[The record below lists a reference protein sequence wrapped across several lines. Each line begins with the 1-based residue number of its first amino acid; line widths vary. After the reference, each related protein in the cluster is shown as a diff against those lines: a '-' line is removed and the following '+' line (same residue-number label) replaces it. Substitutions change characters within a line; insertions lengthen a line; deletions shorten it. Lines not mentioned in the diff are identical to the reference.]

1 MNDPWG
7 NRGCM
12 EQDALR
18 CVVHITSEIV
28 VEGSDAAEHNES
40 SVIQGA
46 RNENRLDGQLSVR

>member
-1 MNDPWG
+1 
-7 NRGCM
+7 M